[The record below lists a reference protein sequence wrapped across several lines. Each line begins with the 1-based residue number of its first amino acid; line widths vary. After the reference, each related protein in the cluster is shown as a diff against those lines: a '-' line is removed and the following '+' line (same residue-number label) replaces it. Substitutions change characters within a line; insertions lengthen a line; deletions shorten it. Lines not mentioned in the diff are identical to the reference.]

1 MSKRI
6 FSLALTLCLLFTAVC
21 GRIGYIIFSN
31 NYAASTSYNHY
42 SLSIGK
48 KAPTVYYRNGDKA
61 TDNKLRYVAVIRPN
75 PKCIS
80 ELSKLF
86 SQKRV
91 NEITEELRKGYPIL
105 VPLEDKPK
113 FRLNYINVYS
123 SFCSSNNLGQLCAKE
138 SNGIL
143 SYIGDDIGE
152 KNIIFSI
159 DAQGRLLDGDEG
171 TIKNKNYDSPE
182 GYRISIDEDIQNVVL
197 NAASD
202 LTSGCVIVMD
212 IKDSSILALVNKPDE
227 TYLIKPFSQYA
238 VGSVFKLVVAACAIE
253 NNVDVEYTCN
263 GSIKIA
269 DSVFSCQNKRAHKT
283 QNLKAALANSC
294 NCYFVNLAQT
304 LGKDAL
310 YKTVSDL
317 GFDDETELFDKW
329 IIDNATLPSLDDLES
344 KGELSLFGFGQ
355 GKLSVTPFQMCS
367 FLCTVGNMGIK
378 NEPRLFLDNINNA
391 DEKTAVKYPDGES
404 VLSFDT
410 CKTLLEYMNYVVT
423 DGTGKNA
430 LSSDKKS
437 AGKTATAQ
445 TGQFFMKNEYLNTW
459 FAGVYP
465 YDNPKY
471 AVVVMKEHGKS
482 GSQDCCPIFRT
493 IVEKLMNM

>member
-1 MSKRI
+1 M
-6 FSLALTLCLLFTAVC
+6 
-21 GRIGYIIFSN
+21 
-31 NYAASTSYNHY
+31 
-42 SLSIGK
+42 
-48 KAPTVYYRNGDKA
+48 
-61 TDNKLRYVAVIRPN
+61 
-75 PKCIS
+75 
-80 ELSKLF
+80 
-86 SQKRV
+86 
-91 NEITEELRKGYPIL
+91 
-105 VPLEDKPK
+105 
-113 FRLNYINVYS
+113 
-123 SFCSSNNLGQLCAKE
+123 
-138 SNGIL
+138 
-143 SYIGDDIGE
+143 
-152 KNIIFSI
+152 
-159 DAQGRLLDGDEG
+159 
-171 TIKNKNYDSPE
+171 
-182 GYRISIDEDIQNVVL
+182 
-197 NAASD
+197 
-202 LTSGCVIVMD
+202 
-212 IKDSSILALVNKPDE
+212 
-227 TYLIKPFSQYA
+227 
-238 VGSVFKLVVAACAIE
+238 
-253 NNVDVEYTCN
+253 
-263 GSIKIA
+263 
-269 DSVFSCQNKRAHKT
+269 
-283 QNLKAALANSC
+283 
-294 NCYFVNLAQT
+294 
-304 LGKDAL
+304 
-310 YKTVSDL
+310 SDL

>member
-171 TIKNKNYDSPE
+171 TIENKNYDSPE

-197 NAASD
+197 NAACD

-310 YKTVSDL
+310 YKPCRIWVL
-317 GFDDETELFDKW
+317 MMKRNYL
-329 IIDNATLPSLDDLES
+329 
-344 KGELSLFGFGQ
+344 
-355 GKLSVTPFQMCS
+355 
-367 FLCTVGNMGIK
+367 
-378 NEPRLFLDNINNA
+378 IN
-391 DEKTAVKYPDGES
+391 G
-404 VLSFDT
+404 
-410 CKTLLEYMNYVVT
+410 
-423 DGTGKNA
+423 
-430 LSSDKKS
+430 
-437 AGKTATAQ
+437 
-445 TGQFFMKNEYLNTW
+445 
-459 FAGVYP
+459 
-465 YDNPKY
+465 
-471 AVVVMKEHGKS
+471 
-482 GSQDCCPIFRT
+482 
-493 IVEKLMNM
+493 